1 MESTVKQRLVSF
13 ITYKNLTQRG
23 FSTSIGVSEGYVG
36 AMKNSMQPEVLNN
49 ISIQYPELNLEWLL
63 VGRGEMIRGAVLVEG
78 GNGNVAKDEFYEA
91 RLDKLLNIIES
102 QQHTI
107 KTLVCRLG
115 ELENP

>member
-1 MESTVKQRLVSF
+1 METTVKQRLISF
-13 ITYKNLTQRG
+13 IEFKGLSKNRFETICGL
-23 FSTSIGVSEGYVG
+23 STRYVSNIVNSIPPKTIE
-36 AMKNSMQPEVLNN
+36 KITLNF
-49 ISIQYPELNLEWLL
+49 PELNLEWLL